1 MVQTKTVGS
10 KAVKKVTL
18 VRHIWSKK
26 DHQIDQAITW
36 SPNGHKLGYTGY
48 GKGNKLKAKTNISS
62 LVAYP
67 KLLHKVGQ
75 KQLAPSDL

>member
-1 MVQTKTVGS
+1 M
-10 KAVKKVTL
+10 
-18 VRHIWSKK
+18 
-26 DHQIDQAITW
+26 AI
-36 SPNGHKLGYTGY
+36 GY